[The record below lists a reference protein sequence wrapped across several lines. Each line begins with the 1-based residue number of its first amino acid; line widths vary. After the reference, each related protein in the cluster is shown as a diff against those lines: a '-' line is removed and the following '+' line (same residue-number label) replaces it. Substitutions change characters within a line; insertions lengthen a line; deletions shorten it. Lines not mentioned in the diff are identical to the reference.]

1 MPESLGRLL
10 LETKVSTLAPFRSR
24 PESGVGSR
32 SISRPPS
39 WDISGHCP
47 SEGSPP
53 RGATCFV
60 SIRSVLTW
68 SELEV
73 ATPEIA
79 ALGRDLLERF
89 QFVLV
94 GTLTKDGSPRVNPCE
109 AYVIDGHLL
118 LNMMPRS
125 LKALDLL
132 RDPRI
137 YVHTPVTSKEAGEGE
152 FKLAGRA
159 PQLMDMSLRRKLDD
173 LFWTTIHWRPADDSH
188 YFEVLA
194 ERVAYHRYGD
204 NEVALRWRAR

>member
-1 MPESLGRLL
+1 MSAPVPLAVHRQGTFRDTAP
-10 LETKVSTLAPFRSR
+10 TKVLL
-24 PESGVGSR
+24 
-32 SISRPPS
+32 
-39 WDISGHCP
+39 
-47 SEGSPP
+47 
-53 RGATCFV
+53 RGAQHALSASGPC
-60 SIRSVLTW
+60 LTW

-132 RDPRI
+132 RDPR
-137 YVHTPVTSKEAGEGE
+137 SRGAGCPRRGT
-152 FKLAGRA
+152 FAKRGRVGATWQLPQA
-159 PQLMDMSLRRKLDD
+159 PG
-173 LFWTTIHWRPADDSH
+173 HH
-188 YFEVLA
+188 
-194 ERVAYHRYGD
+194 G
-204 NEVALRWRAR
+204 